1 MGGAHDCGGLLLSLL
16 LLCATRRVIGLMLQ
30 DGRTTC
36 QTPMEGRCDFRCDS
50 ADCCDE
56 LDCGYGKEFECDF
69 EVSSCGWKDKSNPGN
84 IWQRRKRG
92 ETLQDSG
99 PSSDYTLGT
108 DAGWFMAVAGLS
120 GVSDVALLV
129 SPNMQQAAATCEVRL
144 RYFVWDSGH
153 TGLGSAS
160 LWGEVSLPG
169 GHAVLWRPGGSS
181 VRGWRRASFFLGRVA
196 GPFALSLHSER
207 ARIRPGDVAIDH
219 LEFRNCA
226 LPEPKPDSCPG
237 GSTACQRGG
246 CVRAEQVCDGTDDC
260 GDGSDES
267 EGLCGHYR
275 KCDFESG
282 TCEWSQGEES
292 NLSWSRIN
300 QTQTYVTF
308 DPQAGPGRD
317 HTLNMAA
324 GHFLYISSPMSDGA
338 HWTHLHSP
346 VLEPTNSMHP
356 CTLVLYAH
364 LFGPRVGVLSVLI
377 LTPKSLK
384 PVWHKDGDHGDL
396 WFKGQV
402 DIVVNSTFQILI
414 VGSVRDSGYGGV
426 ALDDLILSPNCRNSS
441 EPPPLLP
448 KIPPH
453 HASCEVG
460 QFECAKG
467 GCVQQDRVCD
477 FALDCPDGSDEAE
490 CGNTSFE
497 TSSRGWT
504 DLSVGTLE
512 WTVTTLDT
520 DSSQG
525 RYMFVGPALGQGFG
539 DARALSPILG
549 PSGPSCSLH
558 FSYQLSGNFSQ
569 PAVLSVSVVDQ
580 ALGTR
585 SEGWHQRRAAQE
597 WHEAVLYIGARPR
610 GFQIEVRG
618 HVHAFLPET
627 QKVAV
632 DDFQF
637 VNCDTRYLPVN
648 SKEVSCNFETGLCG
662 WYQDQADSFDWD
674 LQSGS
679 DHTIGS
685 GVSVSVPMWSPSLR
699 GLTGRLLTFPQSHS
713 SSSICLSFWYLLYGP
728 QTGSLSV
735 KLRWHSDGA
744 ETVLWTRR
752 GAHGNTWHLGNC
764 PIAPSSGNFQL
775 VLEALRDGYDGR
787 VAVDDVMV
795 LSQPCPAH
803 TSCSFD
809 ASACEF
815 SSTGAE
821 RWVRQ
826 NRVSGS
832 ISHGPETDHSLGT
845 ETGFYMIADTSREVL
860 PSGRTTTLSS
870 AVRSAPLRPECVQF
884 WYHVGREKPGSLR
897 VFVQEVDGDRVEIFS
912 DSISQGEDWRHGN
925 GNIVTSRDWQLVFE
939 AEGAGGVG
947 THIAIDDIT
956 FSPHSCPEP
965 ASVCDFER
973 GMCSWTNTQNPK
985 LDQLDW
991 DWTSTEV
998 ERQYPTPPHDHSL
1011 GTVHGH
1017 FLFLPSSPRETAGQ
1031 KAWLLSP
1038 HLPPTRGT
1046 CLRFWAYR
1054 NPLSEGRL
1062 RVVLLSA
1069 GEAVELFRVEG
1080 AEQWTRYDV
1089 LIRSEREYQ
1098 IVFEG
1103 VKGHSGVQALDDI
1116 IYTPGVNCAGEQ
1128 PDPPSSAEPPDSTA
1142 GVVASIIILLLLLAT
1157 LAVLLVFYLRH
1168 RQGAAPSH
1176 TPEMSFNNI
1185 TYSSSDQVQGT
1196 GPQH

>member
-1 MGGAHDCGGLLLSLL
+1 
-16 LLCATRRVIGLMLQ
+16 
-30 DGRTTC
+30 
-36 QTPMEGRCDFRCDS
+36 
-50 ADCCDE
+50 
-56 LDCGYGKEFECDF
+56 
-69 EVSSCGWKDKSNPGN
+69 
-84 IWQRRKRG
+84 
-92 ETLQDSG
+92 
-99 PSSDYTLGT
+99 
-108 DAGWFMAVAGLS
+108 WFMAVAGLS

-144 RYFVWDSGH
+144 RYFVWDSEQQETELFFTVIYLADRTSWVH
-153 TGLGSAS
+153 REDFRTKRFQIAGLDII
-160 LWGEVSLPG
+160 P
-169 GHAVLWRPGGSS
+169 
-181 VRGWRRASFFLGRVA
+181 RVA
-196 GPFALSLHSER
+196 
-207 ARIRPGDVAIDH
+207 
-219 LEFRNCA
+219 LEFDFRKASGDESGPVLFSGLSPRN
-226 LPEPKPDSCPG
+226 PKPKPDSCPG
-237 GSTACQRGG
+237 GSTACRRGG

-346 VLEPTNSMHP
+346 VLEPTNSTHP

-384 PVWHKDGDHGDL
+384 PVWHKDGNHGDL

-402 DIVVNSTFQILI
+402 DIVVNSTFQVLR
-414 VGSVRDSGYGGV
+414 VRGCVKANCKGV
-426 ALDDLILSPNCRNSS
+426 VKK
-441 EPPPLLP
+441 PPPLLP

-512 WTVTTLDT
+512 WTVTTYCTAQIHHMGTSHTPLCMCIHIHTNMDVIRCIKV
-520 DSSQG
+520 DICVCPVYSWIYLWIFPGIKLHVRVCVLRDMHRCIKVDRCDYMYVSKCRQVG
-525 RYMFVGPALGQGFG
+525 RCVYINGCPGGGGESDQLLNCTVCKYG
-539 DARALSPILG
+539 RH
-549 PSGPSCSLH
+549 SLH
-558 FSYQLSGNFSQ
+558 YPIG
-569 PAVLSVSVVDQ
+569 Q
-580 ALGTR
+580 ALYPRFSING
-585 SEGWHQRRAAQE
+585 
-597 WHEAVLYIGARPR
+597 AVTDTVKTTLAGMYRPP
-610 GFQIEVRG
+610 
-618 HVHAFLPET
+618 A
-627 QKVAV
+627 
-632 DDFQF
+632 
-637 VNCDTRYLPVN
+637 
-648 SKEVSCNFETGLCG
+648 
-662 WYQDQADSFDWD
+662 
-674 LQSGS
+674 
-679 DHTIGS
+679 
-685 GVSVSVPMWSPSLR
+685 
-699 GLTGRLLTFPQSHS
+699 
-713 SSSICLSFWYLLYGP
+713 
-728 QTGSLSV
+728 GSLSV

-845 ETGFYMIADTSREVL
+845 ETG
-860 PSGRTTTLSS
+860 TTLVFFGDVTYVAGGPNQSQLLALFFHILSLSPDKIRLELGSPVQLFWSRSS
-870 AVRSAPLRPECVQF
+870 S
-884 WYHVGREKPGSLR
+884 
-897 VFVQEVDGDRVEIFS
+897 EITGAKES
-912 DSISQGEDWRHGN
+912 ERK
-925 GNIVTSRDWQLVFE
+925 LVFE

-1116 IYTPGVNCAGEQ
+1116 IYTPGVNCPGEQ

-1185 TYSSSDQVQGT
+1185 TYSSSDQT
-1196 GPQH
+1196 NSRSHSLALK